1 MGDRPRIAVFSTLFP
16 SPVNPTAGLF
26 IRERMFRV
34 AQHFRL
40 VVVAPQPWFPFQGIV
55 RRWRPYFR
63 LPAPYRERQ
72 SGVEVYRPRYF
83 SVPGLFKRLDG
94 LFMALGALRTL
105 RQLKRG
111 EGIDLID
118 AHFAY
123 PDGYAA
129 SLLGRWLGRPVT
141 VTLRGTETRL
151 LAFEAFR
158 KRILTALAR
167 AVRVFSVAGAL
178 KEAAVAAGASG
189 DKVRVVGNG
198 VDTTR
203 FYPVDR
209 SWARQQIGIPEDA
222 PVLISVGGLVERKGF
237 HRVIEQLPQLCQ
249 RFPNLHYVIVGGG
262 GGEGDRRAAL
272 ETQAERLGLRGRVRF
287 LGPIEPDRLRV
298 PLSAADVFVLATRN
312 EGWANV
318 FLEAMACGLPV
329 VTTEVGGNAEVVPR
343 AFGTLVPFGDGAALR
358 AAMAE
363 ALTRPWDRRSIRAYA
378 ERNSW
383 DRRVR
388 ALVEELEAAVA
399 ADRERMPAMKE
410 S

>member
-1 MGDRPRIAVFSTLFP
+1 M
-16 SPVNPTAGLF
+16 
-26 IRERMFRV
+26 
-34 AQHFRL
+34 
-40 VVVAPQPWFPFQGIV
+40 
-55 RRWRPYFR
+55 
-63 LPAPYRERQ
+63 
-72 SGVEVYRPRYF
+72 EVYRPRYF